1 MEAAPRNAI
10 LMNVA
15 ALVWLV
21 ACVAGIA
28 LSLKSVAV
36 LRSPSAWT
44 IAGWVFTAL
53 YCAIAAYDVARSRP
67 APAHVDYV
75 TLALLT
81 ICFIVAGRRDEPQA
95 EPWWW
100 PRGAGPTGA
109 QRRAAAAASEER

>member
-1 MEAAPRNAI
+1 
-10 LMNVA
+10 MNLVA
-15 ALVWLV
+15 VVWLA

-53 YCAIAAYDVARSRP
+53 YCAIAAYDVARNRH

-75 TLALLT
+75 ILAFLT

-109 QRRAAAAASEER
+109 QRRAGAAVPKER